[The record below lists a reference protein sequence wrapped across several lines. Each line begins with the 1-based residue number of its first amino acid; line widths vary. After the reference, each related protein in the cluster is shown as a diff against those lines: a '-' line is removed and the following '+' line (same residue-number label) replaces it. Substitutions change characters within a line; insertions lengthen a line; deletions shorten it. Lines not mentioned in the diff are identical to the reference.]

1 MATETVRVDWIA
13 DRMFLLRDRN
23 DFPIVMTQP
32 QGVNGADLLPLS
44 LIGCS
49 AWDIM
54 AILQKQRQEVTGLHV
69 LAHSERD
76 EDPPWR
82 FRRIHIVYR
91 FTGHDLNEAHI
102 KRAIELSE
110 GKYCSIYA
118 TLRAALDLQSDYEI
132 VTSPPAG
139 DSPHH

>member
-1 MATETVRVDWIA
+1 MATETVRVDWLA
-13 DRMFLLRDRN
+13 DRTFLLRDRN

-44 LIGCS
+44 LIGCA

-54 AILQKQRQEVTGLHV
+54 SILQKQRQEVTSLHV

-76 EDPPWR
+76 DAPPWR
-82 FRRIHIVYR
+82 FRKIHVVYR
-91 FTGHDLNEAHI
+91 FTGRNLKEASI

-118 TLRAALDLQSDYEI
+118 TLRAALDLRSDYEI
-132 VTSPPAG
+132 VNTAP
-139 DSPHH
+139 